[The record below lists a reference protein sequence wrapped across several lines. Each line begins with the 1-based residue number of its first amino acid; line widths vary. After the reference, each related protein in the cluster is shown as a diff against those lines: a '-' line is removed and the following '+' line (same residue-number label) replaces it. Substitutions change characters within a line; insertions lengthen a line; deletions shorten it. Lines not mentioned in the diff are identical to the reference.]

1 MIDVQASGLEFDKE
15 GFLTNLSDWDESVA
29 EIIARNEGIELSE
42 AHWQVIHLLRDF
54 YAATEVSPAMRPFV
68 KLVKDGLGPDQ
79 GNSIYL
85 MELFGASPA
94 KMAAKCAGL
103 PRPTNC
109 L

>member
-1 MIDVQASGLEFDKE
+1 MRAKLELDKD
-15 GFLTNLSDWDESVA
+15 GFLANLSDWDESVA
-29 EIIARNEGIELSE
+29 DLLAQNEDIVLGA
-42 AHWQVIHLLRDF
+42 AHWEVIHVLREF
-54 YAATEVSPAMRPFV
+54 YASTEVSPAMRPFV
-68 KLVKDGLGPDQ
+68 KLVKDRLGKDK

-85 MELFGASPA
+85 MELFGPSPA

>member
-1 MIDVQASGLEFDKE
+1 
-15 GFLTNLSDWDESVA
+15 
-29 EIIARNEGIELSE
+29 
-42 AHWQVIHLLRDF
+42 
-54 YAATEVSPAMRPFV
+54 MRPFV
-68 KLVKDGLGPDQ
+68 KLVKDQLGKDK

-85 MELFGASPA
+85 MELFGPSPA